1 MSDHQRAAASRHGRF
16 RVNFRKPYLMH
27 ISKLSLINYRNFS
40 SAQFEFN
47 AGVNTVI
54 GENGTGKTNLFRAIR
69 LLLDENMLAAAYRL
83 SDGDFHRGRGNWRG
97 HWIVISAEFAEITLD
112 ESVQALFIHGTGQT
126 NQAPVDTAT
135 FNLIFRPRKDVR
147 AALSMVADGDRPAML
162 AILNPLTI
170 DDYETIFTGRSTA
183 DFGDPAIYTSIVGD
197 FENVVFSDETEF
209 PELGAVLPKQ
219 LAVAKE
225 VSFSFIQAL
234 RDVVQDF
241 QNNRANPLR
250 TLLRSKSGEIDAAGF
265 KAIADKVLELNTS
278 IEQWPDVEEVRA
290 DIKQT
295 LKDAVGEAYSP
306 SSLKIRSDLP
316 DDADHLFQSL
326 KLFVGE
332 DGEEYEGG
340 IQELSLG
347 GANLIYLTL
356 KLLEFKYQK
365 AKQAVANFLLIEE
378 PEAHI
383 HTHIQKTLFDRLDYA
398 DTQIIY
404 STHSTQISEV
414 SKVESMNI
422 VGREHGRCEAFQP
435 ARGLDT
441 KQIEHVQRYLDS
453 VRSNLLFARSV
464 LLVEGDAEEIL
475 VPVLVK
481 KVLGVGLDELGI
493 SLVNLRSTGF
503 ENVALLF
510 HDERIRKKCSIIT
523 DLDAA
528 FFDTTLNPADDV
540 VRARAKARAIASEA
554 TGAARKLRL
563 DAFASGNQWISSF
576 YANNTFEVDFVASG
590 NHRFVVDL
598 VDEVYVDTKT
608 RAAASASLKS
618 GDSYRYGR
626 RVLTIAKSMG
636 KGWFAILLAGKIDH
650 HVVIPGYL
658 LDALRFAHPT
668 LSNETWFNI
677 MAYRMGLDEAEAIT
691 AAPVRDP
698 FLVRL
703 SEFRVGRV
711 SFADIKSEFLTAFPS
726 DEINHVLGRY

>member
-1 MSDHQRAAASRHGRF
+1 
-16 RVNFRKPYLMH
+16 MH
-27 ISKLSLINYRNFS
+27 ISKLSMINFRNF
-40 SAQFEFN
+40 ANAKFEFT

-83 SDGDFHRGRGNWRG
+83 DEGDFHRGLGDWKG
-97 HWIVISAEFAEITLD
+97 HWIVISAEFEKITTD
-112 ESVQALFIHGTGQT
+112 ESVQALFIHGTG
-126 NQAPVDTAT
+126 NVEVDPVGTAT

-147 AALSMVADGDRPAML
+147 SQLALISDGDKPAMR
-162 AILNPLTI
+162 AILDPLTI
-170 DDYETIFTGRSTA
+170 DDYETVFMGRSTA
-183 DFGDPAIYTSIVGD
+183 DFSDPDVYNEIVGD
-197 FENVVFSDETEF
+197 FDNAIFSDNTEF
-209 PELGAVLPKQ
+209 PQLGATLPKQ

-250 TLLRSKSGEIDAAGF
+250 SLLRSKSGEIDAAGF
-265 KAIADKVLELNTS
+265 KLIADKVLDLNKS
-278 IEQWPDVEEVRA
+278 IEEWPDVEEISD

-295 LKDAVGEAYSP
+295 IKDAVGEAYSP
-306 SSLKIRSDLP
+306 SSLKIKSDLP

-332 DGEEYEGG
+332 DGEDYEGG
-340 IQELSLG
+340 IHELSLG

-383 HTHIQKTLFDRLDYA
+383 HTHIQKTLFDRLNYE

-422 VGREHGRCEAFQP
+422 VGREKGRCEAYQP
-435 ARGLDT
+435 SRGLDA
-441 KQIEHVQRYLDS
+441 KQITHVQRYLDA

-475 VPVLVK
+475 LPVLVK
-481 KVLGVGLDELGI
+481 KALGVGLDELGI
-493 SLVNLRSTGF
+493 SLINIRSTGF

-528 FFDTTLNPADDV
+528 FIDTSPDGGDDESRV
-540 VRARAKARAIASEA
+540 KFKKYAIGSAK
-554 TGAARKLRL
+554 TGAARKVRL
-563 DAFASGNQWISSF
+563 DGFSSGNQWISAF
-576 YANNTFEVDFVASG
+576 YSDHTFEVDFLEAGNSSVAIG
-590 NHRFVVDL
+590 I
-598 VDEVYVDTKT
+598 VDEVYVDPAT
-608 RAAASASLKS
+608 RAIANASLGS

-626 RVLTIAKSMG
+626 RILAMAKSAG
-636 KGWFAILLAGKIDH
+636 KGWFAILMAGKVGH
-650 HVVIPGYL
+650 HVVVPGYL
-658 LDALRFAHPT
+658 LDALRFAHPVI
-668 LSNETWFNI
+668 SNETWFDI
-677 MAYRMGLDEAEAIT
+677 LSYRIAIDKREAVT
-691 AAPVRDP
+691 AAAVRDP
-698 FLVRL
+698 FVVRL
-703 SEFRVGRV
+703 EEFRRGDL
-711 SFADIKSEFLTAFPS
+711 SFVDIKAEFATAFPR
-726 DEINHVLGRY
+726 DRINDMLGRY

>member
-1 MSDHQRAAASRHGRF
+1 
-16 RVNFRKPYLMH
+16 MH
-27 ISKLSLINYRNFS
+27 ISKLSLVNYRNFAS
-40 SAQFEFN
+40 TQFQFN

-83 SDGDFHRGRGNWRG
+83 SDGDFHRGLGSWKG
-97 HWIVISAEFAEITLD
+97 HWIVISAEFAEITMD
-112 ESVQALFIHGTGQT
+112 ESVQALFIHGSGNV
-126 NQAPVDTAT
+126 NQDPVDTAT
-135 FNLIFRPRKDVR
+135 FNLIFRPRKEIRVQL
-147 AALSMVADGDRPAML
+147 AAIADGDERAMRS
-162 AILNPLTI
+162 ILDPLTT

-183 DFGDPAIYTSIVGD
+183 DLTDTDVYSAIVGD
-197 FENVVFSDETEF
+197 FENAIFSDETDF
-209 PELGAVLPKQ
+209 PEIGAMLPKQ
-219 LAVAKE
+219 LSVARE

-250 TLLRSKSGEIDAAGF
+250 SLLRSKSGEIDVDGF
-265 KAIADKVLELNTS
+265 KAIAAKVLDLNKS
-278 IEQWPDVEEVRA
+278 IEEWPDVEEVTG

-295 LKDAVGEAYSP
+295 IKDAVGEAYSP
-306 SSLKIRSDLP
+306 SSLKIKSDVP

-340 IQELSLG
+340 IHELSLG

-356 KLLEFKYQK
+356 KLLEFKYQR

-383 HTHIQKTLFDRLDYA
+383 HTHIQKTLFDRLNYA

-422 VGREHGRCEAFQP
+422 VGRDAGRCEAYQP
-435 ARGLDT
+435 ARGLNSL
-441 KQIEHVQRYLDS
+441 QIGHVQRYLDA

-475 VPVLVK
+475 FPVLVR
-481 KVLGVGLDELGI
+481 KVFGVGLDELGV
-493 SLVNLRSTGF
+493 SLVNIRSTGF

-510 HDERIRKKCSIIT
+510 DDERIRKKCSVVT

-528 FFDTTLNPADDV
+528 FSDITVDPTDDEAV
-540 VRARAKARAIASEA
+540 ARYKKRALASQKS
-554 TGAARKLRL
+554 GAARKVRL
-563 DAFASGNQWISSF
+563 DGFASGNPWVSTF
-576 YANNTFEVDFVASG
+576 YAEHTFEVDFVAAG
-590 NHRFVVDL
+590 NASAAVGVI
-598 VDEVYVDTKT
+598 DEVYTDLQT
-608 RAAASASLKS
+608 RATAKLSLES

-626 RVLTIAKSMG
+626 RILTMAKSAG

-650 HVVIPGYL
+650 NAVVPGYL
-658 LDALRFAHPT
+658 LDALRFAHPVI
-668 LSNETWFNI
+668 SSETWFNI
-677 MAYRMGLDEAEAIT
+677 LAYRIALDEAATIT
-691 AAPVRDP
+691 SATHRDP
-698 FLVRL
+698 FIERLVEYRKG
-703 SEFRVGRV
+703 EV
-711 SFADIKSEFLTAFPS
+711 SFVQIRAEFMTAFPT
-726 DEINHVLGRY
+726 DRINDVLARY